1 MKKVFQKHMDHTYNT
16 VYYFDVETKESHW
29 VLPPDLKESEYEIV
43 DKTEVDKKLTEIE
56 ERQKKI
62 KQL

>member
-1 MKKVFQKHMDHTYNT
+1 MDLTYNT

-29 VLPPDLKESEYEIV
+29 VLPDLKESEYEIV
-43 DKTEVDKKLTEIE
+43 DKTAVNKKLTEIE

>member
-1 MKKVFQKHMDHTYNT
+1 MDLTYNT
-16 VYYFDVETKESHW
+16 VYYFDVETQESHW

-43 DKTEVDKKLTEIE
+43 DKTEVNKKLTEIE